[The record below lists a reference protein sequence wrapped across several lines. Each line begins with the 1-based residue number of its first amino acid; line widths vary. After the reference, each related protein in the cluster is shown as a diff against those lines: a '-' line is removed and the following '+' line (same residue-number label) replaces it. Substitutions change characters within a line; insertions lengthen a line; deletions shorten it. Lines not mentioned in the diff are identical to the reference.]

1 MGMSEYMLK
10 HDDTDVIVFTVNT
23 DYYNV
28 NHLEILDTV
37 FNPINETVDNIT
49 QIALFNGWL
58 ADRCIPNSR
67 EGAERLK
74 SKYNIQDIKQLM
86 ILMHGLSLSDHYW
99 IDRKPYNNKWKDINL
114 YENRYDNIVGNILF
128 DKHFKLV
135 KNIQSYGNRSPDITT
150 IGNLKKYWFYNEF
163 DKINYLVKSGSKFD
177 FQEPFNEFYAHLLLK
192 ELNFKHTPYTLEK
205 INNEF
210 FSVCPCIS
218 DMDNE
223 MVSAID
229 IIRRYGI
236 TKDYNGFVSI
246 GQKNGCIGFE
256 HEVNKMIVL
265 DYFIDNV
272 DRHWYNFG
280 IMRDTRTGS
289 WNGLIPIYDNGY
301 SLWNKDYINSKII
314 SESMSFSD
322 NNEECMKYVTIG
334 NYINKMPDIV
344 SIFDQAFEKYENKT
358 RKEEIRKG
366 IKEKIFLIENFIG
379 VP

>member
-1 MGMSEYMLK
+1 MINEYILK
-10 HDDTDVIVFTVNT
+10 HDDTDVIVFNVNT

-28 NHLEILDTV
+28 NQLEILDNV
-37 FNPINETVDNIT
+37 FNPINETVDKIT

-74 SKYNIQDIKQLM
+74 NKYNIKDIKQLM

-99 IDRKPYNNKWKDINL
+99 IDTKPNNNKWKDINL

-128 DKHFKLV
+128 DKNFKLV
-135 KNIQSYGNRSPDITT
+135 KNIQSYGDRNPDITT
-150 IGNLKKYWFYNEF
+150 IGNLKKYWYYNES
-163 DKINYLVKSGSKFD
+163 DTTNYLVKGGSKFD
-177 FQEPFNEFYAHLLLK
+177 FQEPFNEYYAHLLLK
-192 ELNFKHTPYTLEK
+192 ELNFRHTPYALEK
-205 INNEF
+205 IDNEF
-210 FSVCPCIS
+210 FSVCPCMS

-246 GQKNGCIGFE
+246 GQKQGCVGFE
-256 HEVNKMIVL
+256 HEVNKMIIL
-265 DYFIDNV
+265 DYFIDNI

-280 IMRDTRTGS
+280 IMRNVKTGS
-289 WNGLIPIYDNGY
+289 WKSIIPIYDNGY
-301 SLWNKDYINSKII
+301 SLWNKDYIDSKII

-322 NNEECMKYVTIG
+322 NNEDCMKFVNIG
-334 NYINKMPDIV
+334 NYINKLPDIV
-344 SIFDQAFEKYENKT
+344 QIFDQAFDKYENKA
-358 RKEEIRKG
+358 RKEELRKG
-366 IKEKIFLIENFIG
+366 IKEKKVLIEKFIENK
-379 VP
+379 